1 MLDVL
6 LSKGSNGLLVNNK
19 VLFIIETKKVPSG
32 SKWLFSVAEKF
43 GIDKSVSRIFYV
55 DFKVDS

>member
-1 MLDVL
+1 MFDEL

-32 SKWLFSVAEKF
+32 SEWLFSVAEK
-43 GIDKSVSRIFYV
+43 
-55 DFKVDS
+55 